1 MEGKIIRNRH
11 FQVNAACKDAH
22 LSVSMLWLS
31 LVLLLPARGFGAF
44 FPLSRLPGA
53 KFINSIDFGVSI
65 APSPFAISQTFASET
80 FRARNKHS
88 TPSVVLQLASHTA
101 SDLAIRLGDYARS
114 ANDNAVMISFS
125 QSALSKADLSVRL
138 VAFGTSSA
146 LKQWMHTTL
155 RDGDRI
161 ISSDDDDLLEAF
173 V

>member
-53 KFINSIDFGVSI
+53 KCINSIAFGVSI

-80 FRARNKHS
+80 NDD
-88 TPSVVLQLASHTA
+88 VL
-101 SDLAIRLGDYARS
+101 
-114 ANDNAVMISFS
+114 
-125 QSALSKADLSVRL
+125 
-138 VAFGTSSA
+138 
-146 LKQWMHTTL
+146 
-155 RDGDRI
+155 
-161 ISSDDDDLLEAF
+161 
-173 V
+173 